1 MENKT
6 ILIIDDEEFF
16 IEPIKL
22 FFEKMGSTVITAED
36 GMSGLN
42 LAKSASP
49 DVIILDLMLP
59 VIDGYQVCRLLKFDN
74 QYRNIPVIIVSAK
87 DTENDKNIGKQSG
100 ADLYITKPVDS
111 SDIYEKIKGLLA

>member
-1 MENKT
+1 
-6 ILIIDDEEFF
+6 
-16 IEPIKL
+16 
-22 FFEKMGSTVITAED
+22 MGSTVITAED